1 MRDDLYHQFN
11 NALSFVMPLLIK
23 SLPTLHFLMSFL
35 IGALTLAFLLRIILT
50 WYPKIDLR
58 TGLWP
63 LIFLQTEPILVA
75 TRKLVAP
82 IGGVDVTPIIWVGL
96 LSLFRELFLGQQGL
110 LTQIIF

>member
-1 MRDDLYHQFN
+1 MRDDLYHQFK

-23 SLPTLHFLMSFL
+23 SLPFLHFVMGFF

-63 LIFLQTEPILVA
+63 LIYLPTEPFLVA
-75 TRKLVAP
+75 TRKIVKP

-110 LTQIIF
+110 ITQIIF

>member
-1 MRDDLYHQFN
+1 MRDDLYHLLH

-23 SLPTLHFLMSFL
+23 TLPTLHFL
-35 IGALTLAFLLRIILT
+35 IGIVLSALTLAFLIRIILT
-50 WYPKIDLR
+50 WYPKINYKS
-58 TGLWP
+58 GLWP
-63 LIFLQTEPILVA
+63 IIYFPTEPFLVA
-75 TRKLVAP
+75 TRKIVSP

>member
-1 MRDDLYHQFN
+1 
-11 NALSFVMPLLIK
+11 MPLLIK
-23 SLPTLHFLMSFL
+23 SLPSLNFLMGFF

-63 LIFLQTEPILVA
+63 LIILPTEPILVA
-75 TRKLVAP
+75 TRNLVAP